1 MIDNKNKIICFTVNA
16 FDDGYYKDGLPVD
29 EANRKM
35 WLYNVENYSHIFD
48 FKVFDYNH
56 PLVIECK
63 EKYKEFF
70 DRKEIWKSVK
80 TDVVRLYILS
90 KLPYHLYIDDDVVL
104 LDNFE
109 IKNEEDYFF
118 SDMDTFCCIYNSNN
132 LDVFKKI
139 LEMYPFDDKQLY
151 KLEKKIFIKDDRKKN
166 IKEENFILY
175 INYKRSDNAL
185 FKKMC
190 NFIFLNKKSIINKT
204 IKHYNYVNKYT
215 GLLNIKEINF
225 IVLDTIEKENII
237 QDSYIV
243 CKKFYSEEYLIN
255 LFDKSKILGIEKNNN
270 NLKVKLI

>member
-1 MIDNKNKIICFTVNA
+1 MKITCFTVNA

-29 EANRKM
+29 EANKKM

-48 FKVFDYNH
+48 FKIYDYTH

-70 DRKEIWKSVK
+70 DREEIWTSVK
-80 TDVVRLYILS
+80 TDVIRLYILS

-109 IKNEEDYFF
+109 IKDEEDYFF

-139 LEMYPFDDKQLY
+139 LEMYPFDDEQLEQIET
-151 KLEKKIFIKDDRKKN
+151 KFIIKDDRKKLT
-166 IKEENFILY
+166 KEEYIHD
-175 INYKRSDNAL
+175 INYKRSDNVL
-185 FKKMC
+185 FCKMC
-190 NFIFLNKKSIINKT
+190 NFISLNKKSIYNK
-204 IKHYNYVNKYT
+204 IVKHYNYVNKNT
-215 GLLNIKEINF
+215 GFLNKKEINF
-225 IVLDTIEKENII
+225 TVLDTIEKENII

-255 LFDKSKILGIEKNNN
+255 LFDKSKVLSIEKNNN
-270 NLKVKLI
+270 SVKIKLILY